1 MMRKIILGILWLAFM
16 VVGCQAVA
24 ESEPII
30 AIEPTLII
38 IDTPPTIAAVAT
50 AEPVPTAVPP
60 TTIPET
66 AVLPTATSE
75 TTNAANADVV
85 YVKAVETA
93 VSTWTFAVSVDHPDT
108 GWEDYADG
116 WDALL
121 PDGTVLKPTADSPFT
136 RLLLHPHVG
145 ERPFTRSQS
154 NITIPADVTT
164 VTVRA
169 HDLVDGFG
177 GQEVVVELTAVNGD
191 KFEVERFE
199 P

>member
-1 MMRKIILGILWLAFM
+1 MDVTGGKMKKIILVMILLFFSAS
-16 VVGCQAVA
+16 GCQAVA
-24 ESEPII
+24 EPEPTITV
-30 AIEPTLII
+30 EPTLIV

-50 AEPVPTAVPP
+50 TEPVP
-60 TTIPET
+60 T

-85 YVKAVETA
+85 YVKVVETA

-116 WDALL
+116 WDVLL

-136 RLLLHPHVG
+136 RLLAHPHVG
-145 ERPFTRSQS
+145 QRPFTRSQS
-154 NITIPADVTT
+154 NIAIPVDVTM

-177 GQEVVVELTAVNGD
+177 GQEVVVELTAVSND

>member
-1 MMRKIILGILWLAFM
+1 MKKIILGM
-16 VVGCQAVA
+16 VLLLFIASGCQATVTP
-24 ESEPII
+24 ESTPVPESTSVP
-30 AIEPTLII
+30 EFTPTPEDAL
-38 IDTPPTIAAVAT
+38 AT
-50 AEPVPTAVPP
+50 VIPTAVSQTQTP
-60 TTIPET
+60 
-66 AVLPTATSE
+66 
-75 TTNAANADVV
+75 ANADVV

-116 WDALL
+116 WDVLL

-136 RLLLHPHVG
+136 RLLAHPHVG

-154 NITIPADVTT
+154 RIAIPADVTT

-177 GQEVVVELTAVNGD
+177 GQEVVVDLTAVSGD